1 MSNESHRVIVYIP
14 IQQSNDEFLFIYILH
29 TNCTVFVEKMS
40 VGLKD
45 LLWDFPMTTHVIK
58 LWKIV
63 QLQVLLIWTFE
74 GIRLLP

>member
-45 LLWDFPMTTHVIK
+45 LL
-58 LWKIV
+58 
-63 QLQVLLIWTFE
+63 
-74 GIRLLP
+74 